1 VRAAAPTIPKYDR
14 VCAPAKFV
22 ISGRRMSAF
31 PASFARHAACDT
43 PTGDQAPD
51 RCTMPQR
58 IRDFGLA
65 ALALAALFVVLT
77 GIDNRV
83 PAQLTQAVTATAG
96 GNWREMGPI
105 GMFLMEVSADPT
117 LRDGFVVA
125 MVVSAAVL
133 LVLMVKMK

>member
-1 VRAAAPTIPKYDR
+1 
-14 VCAPAKFV
+14 
-22 ISGRRMSAF
+22 
-31 PASFARHAACDT
+31 
-43 PTGDQAPD
+43 
-51 RCTMPQR
+51 MPQR

-77 GIDNRV
+77 GIDRRV
-83 PAQLTQAVTATAG
+83 PAQLTHAVTATAAG
-96 GNWREMGPI
+96 SWREMGPI
-105 GMFLMEVSADPT
+105 GALVLAVNADPT